1 MEVSSA
7 PGIHAANFVQ
17 LGGEIHQS
25 RPERAPGNRESLS
38 HPKTFHL
45 PPTLSPP
52 CFPPFT
58 GPSPHPSDIHSS
70 LAPAPA
76 TNTTSYRKH
85 PRRTKKTPAARRLIA
100 AYIFDWVI
108 IVAFA
113 AAGGFLSFV
122 HPTHRAFSL
131 LNTEIS
137 YPYVEESIPAWLV
150 GVIAGIGPAFI
161 IAVVALVFVPGREV
175 RRLSTRSQILR
186 LKLWEL
192 EKGLAGLCLS
202 LAVAFF
208 VTQGMK
214 NMFGKPRPN
223 MLARC
228 RPNLDDINAAYRGGY
243 GQDISIRWTMVD
255 SSICQETDEH
265 ILQDAFR
272 SFPSGHSSWS
282 WAGLLYLTLFFCSKF
297 GIGLPHLPVVFTTTE
312 QKPSPTNEHE
322 LLPLH
327 AHRARGS
334 SLESKREQREDSP
347 GEYAAPHPLHQ
358 HTRSVDN
365 NFTANTSYND
375 NPEPSNYVTTTS
387 SNPLSVRNAAAA
399 PPNYL
404 IIPALTPVAVAVY
417 IVSTRFAE
425 YYHFGFDI
433 IFGSLIGITTSW
445 LAFRWYHLPISRG
458 QGWAWGSRSRD
469 RAFAFG
475 VGTSGW
481 VSDAGWS
488 SKKVDVSNRV

>member
-1 MEVSSA
+1 MMNRDTLRGA
-7 PGIHAANFVQ
+7 
-17 LGGEIHQS
+17 S
-25 RPERAPGNRESLS
+25 REMG
-38 HPKTFHL
+38 
-45 PPTLSPP
+45 
-52 CFPPFT
+52 
-58 GPSPHPSDIHSS
+58 HPS
-70 LAPAPA
+70 
-76 TNTTSYRKH
+76 
-85 PRRTKKTPAARRLIA
+85 KKLIA
-100 AYIFDWVI
+100 AYVFDWVI
-108 IVAFA
+108 IVVFA

-150 GVIAGIGPAFI
+150 GVIAGLAPALI

-175 RRLSTRSQILR
+175 RRFSTRSQVLR

-228 RPNLDDINAAYRGGY
+228 NPNVEEVSSAYRGGY
-243 GQDISIRWTMVD
+243 GQDISMRWTMVD
-255 SSICQETDEH
+255 SSICQETDEET
-265 ILQDAFR
+265 LQDAFR
-272 SFPSGHSSWS
+272 SFPSGHASWS
-282 WAGLLYLTLFFCSKF
+282 WGGLLYLTLFICSKF
-297 GIGLPHLPVVFTTTE
+297 GIGLPHLPVVFSTTE
-312 QKPSPTNEHE
+312 QRQSPTNEHE

-327 AHRARGS
+327 ANRARGS
-334 SLESKREQREDSP
+334 SMETERKDAEDSP
-347 GEYAAPHPLHQ
+347 GEYAAPHALHQ
-358 HTRSVDN
+358 HNRSLDNN
-365 NFTANTSYND
+365 NFTANTSYSNA
-375 NPEPSNYVTTTS
+375 NRNNYVTSTS

-404 IIPALTPVAVAVY
+404 ILPALTPIAVAVY
-417 IVSTRFAE
+417 ICSTRFAE
-425 YYHFGFDI
+425 YYHFGFDL
-433 IFGSLIGITTSW
+433 IFGSLIGIVTSW

-458 QGWAWGSRSRD
+458 QGWAWGARSRD

-488 SKKVDVSNRV
+488 SKRASPADVSANPVPV